1 MNTITSKWLR
11 MGAASI
17 QTAVLA
23 AAGLLL
29 GAQPALAADAGQ
41 ETVYDGCM
49 QSLYGA
55 SLNCTANDVSIAR
68 ASNIVI
74 TDECLYPGDTTTF
87 TATFETMLNAQA
99 RHDIGI
105 FFDTGGDPELDGAY
119 TGTCSISSLNYKDDP
134 PWLDLDGL
142 SNPFVG
148 KNKASKIQDTCGDI
162 DAAHNP
168 LTPTIT
174 VTAVCRDNDDDGFLD
189 LPYCTSWRQPG
200 ANELCTGP
208 LPEEFAGGFS
218 SGVIPGAPSKCK
230 CDAGFNVDVPVP
242 PASLDVTKSAAP
254 ASFNEPGS
262 SVQFT
267 VTVKN
272 AGVDPDNAVTLTSLL
287 DDIYGDITTTGHNG
301 ITATTCEDAIGYLI
315 QPGATYTCAFTATV
329 TLDGGESE
337 TDTVT
342 ATGLDARKNTVEGN
356 DNATVTAIN
365 VMPAVSIVKE
375 ANPTSVFEPGANV
388 TFTVTIT
395 NGSVSSDPL
404 TITSLSDNIYGQ
416 LAGDADCQVGTALAS
431 GANCSFQFTQYV
443 AGNAGDSE
451 TDTVTVSGEDDEE
464 NEASASESATV
475 DIKNVDSTIELI
487 KTASQTMIDEPG
499 ANVVFTFKVTN
510 TSLVDTVTIYTLLDD
525 VYGDLDGQGTCEVTP
540 PVSLA
545 PNASYT
551 CSATFYVAGEPGSV
565 KNVGT
570 ASGLDDDG
578 KAVSDSDDETVTIKD
593 VPPSATLTKTVTML
607 CATYEVTVTNTSSAE
622 DLELK
627 SLSDDLYGDLDE
639 AGNCEVPQSIAAGG
653 TYTCS
658 FEGCTTTSPT
668 VDTVTGTVSDN
679 DGGSVKP
686 FDSAEVTFGKP
697 VTK

>member
-1 MNTITSKWLR
+1 
-11 MGAASI
+11 
-17 QTAVLA
+17 
-23 AAGLLL
+23 
-29 GAQPALAADAGQ
+29 
-41 ETVYDGCM
+41 
-49 QSLYGA
+49 
-55 SLNCTANDVSIAR
+55 
-68 ASNIVI
+68 
-74 TDECLYPGDTTTF
+74 
-87 TATFETMLNAQA
+87 
-99 RHDIGI
+99 
-105 FFDTGGDPELDGAY
+105 
-119 TGTCSISSLNYKDDP
+119 
-134 PWLDLDGL
+134 
-142 SNPFVG
+142 
-148 KNKASKIQDTCGDI
+148 
-162 DAAHNP
+162 
-168 LTPTIT
+168 
-174 VTAVCRDNDDDGFLD
+174 
-189 LPYCTSWRQPG
+189 
-200 ANELCTGP
+200 
-208 LPEEFAGGFS
+208 
-218 SGVIPGAPSKCK
+218 
-230 CDAGFNVDVPVP
+230 
-242 PASLDVTKSAAP
+242 
-254 ASFNEPGS
+254 
-262 SVQFT
+262 
-267 VTVKN
+267 
-272 AGVDPDNAVTLTSLL
+272 
-287 DDIYGDITTTGHNG
+287 
-301 ITATTCEDAIGYLI
+301 
-315 QPGATYTCAFTATV
+315 
-329 TLDGGESE
+329 LDGGESE

-622 DLELK
+622 VLELT
-627 SLSDDLYGDLDE
+627 SLYDNLYSNLNG
-639 AGNCEVPQSIAAGG
+639 AGTCAVPQSIAAGG
-653 TYTCS
+653 TYTCL
-658 FEGCTTTSPT
+658 FQGCTTTSPT
-668 VDTVTGTVSDN
+668 VDTVTGTVADN
-679 DGGSVKP
+679 DGGSVTP
-686 FDSAEVTFGKP
+686 FDRAEVTFGKP